1 MLRAAEL
8 FLKLANGGKNF
19 EDMNEEERHQD
30 LIKLKKW
37 NEFVN
42 RSGNYNLRNNEEDW
56 GPQNDDFFEPDAN
69 EDNEEERAAI
79 VNEYSPVE
87 KDKFLQ
93 KLLEKDPEY
102 IKEQQRKREGE
113 RFQKYLEE
121 RRLEKEKYQL
131 QNGSLFNDEGI
142 DLGST
147 SIEDLEELF

>member
-1 MLRAAEL
+1 MNNRKVLRAAEL

-69 EDNEEERAAI
+69 EDNEEE
-79 VNEYSPVE
+79 
-87 KDKFLQ
+87 KDT
-93 KLLEKDPEY
+93 
-102 IKEQQRKREGE
+102 GN
-113 RFQKYLEE
+113 RFH
-121 RRLEKEKYQL
+121 
-131 QNGSLFNDEGI
+131 
-142 DLGST
+142 
-147 SIEDLEELF
+147 